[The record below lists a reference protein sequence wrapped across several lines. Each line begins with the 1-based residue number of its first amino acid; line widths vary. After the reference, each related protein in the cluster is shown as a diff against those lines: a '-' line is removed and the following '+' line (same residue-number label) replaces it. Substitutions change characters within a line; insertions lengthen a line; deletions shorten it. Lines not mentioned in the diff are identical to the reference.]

1 MQAHID
7 NTRRKLG
14 ELATMSHQT
23 QEAERKI
30 LAKAEEMLQQ
40 VMKDIPAAKA
50 ESMMGDDKRYL
61 HLIGER
67 GRLQQVI
74 ATSRKH
80 LAS

>member
-7 NTRRKLG
+7 NTRRQLG

-23 QEAERKI
+23 QQAERKI
-30 LAKAEEMLQQ
+30 LAKAEEMLAQ

-50 ESMMGDDKRYL
+50 TAMLGDNDQYL

-74 ATSRKH
+74 ATARNN
-80 LAS
+80 LAE

>member
-1 MQAHID
+1 M
-7 NTRRKLG
+7 T
-14 ELATMSHQT
+14 
-23 QEAERKI
+23 KI
-30 LAKAEEMLQQ
+30 LVLSDLHVDLFQKDPNFLVNPDSFDIAF

>member
-1 MQAHID
+1 MQNHID
-7 NTRRKLG
+7 NTRRQLG
-14 ELATMSHQT
+14 ELASMSHQT

-30 LAKAEEMLQQ
+30 LAKAEEMLHQ

-50 ESMMGDDKRYL
+50 NSMLGDSERYL

-74 ATSRKH
+74 ATARKN
-80 LAS
+80 LK